1 MNNYNTFSLSFYFLY
16 MIVNHFLGRKKDYAF
31 IQKKMLQKILKW
43 IQLLFLPC
51 SILNI
56 EKNRTVQSIGV
67 VEPMVVQL
75 VCLLSLFLCSNRNLL
90 YRSGFTFGLCCSC
103 LFELQTHTATNQPLC
118 GGTFVILD
126 IKILGLEYYYLL
138 SVFKFYAFN
147 VFCTCVLELLSF
159 LLLCGSWLMN
169 MMLDI
174 HGIWIVNFIK
184 SYNSI
189 HNFKIYLQHP
199 SLCHENLKSN
209 TLNS

>member
-1 MNNYNTFSLSFYFLY
+1 MLHKILTSFISIQHFKKLSLRIRNQIFASPLHNANLITQCHNYTTSSNHLLNNYNTFSLSFYFLY

-103 LFELQTHTATNQPLC
+103 LFELQTHPHFLFKPTQPHTNLY
-118 GGTFVILD
+118 D
-126 IKILGLEYYYLL
+126 
-138 SVFKFYAFN
+138 
-147 VFCTCVLELLSF
+147 
-159 LLLCGSWLMN
+159 M
-169 MMLDI
+169 
-174 HGIWIVNFIK
+174 
-184 SYNSI
+184 
-189 HNFKIYLQHP
+189 
-199 SLCHENLKSN
+199 
-209 TLNS
+209 